1 MVSKALQLARFFRPT
16 DDNSFDKNLLDF
28 TSSEISV
35 SELVTVEKWTDLPAG
50 TAGQTAYVTSTKSI
64 HFHDGTEWDK
74 VSSGLNLPP
83 EFSTTPP
90 TSLVLNTD
98 GTPNTISA
106 VAIDPEHSSAVFPM
120 KYDYKIVSGSDS
132 YTSSSGTFP
141 NHITSIAF
149 GYDSTGSFIITPST
163 SNAGTSIFTTI
174 ASDGV
179 KTVRANT
186 ALSLS
191 VGGISNITYDSLFL
205 RVGSAT
211 QNETNPTI
219 IAFSSNG
226 TKMFV
231 CGTNGRKVL
240 QYSLSSAFSL
250 SGASYDNVQFDIS
263 GQATYA
269 TDLKFNSTGTKMYIT
284 DDNTNATYRYTL
296 PTTFHLASASY
307 DSVSYNYS
315 AAISPTRVSQIAFNN
330 NGTKLYISSNEVITQ
345 CSLSTP
351 YDPSTFTT
359 DSKSF
364 DAGSQ
369 VDEAT
374 NISFNN
380 DGTKMF
386 MGDMSDNTVYQYS
399 LGTAFDISTTS
410 YDNVNYTFT
419 EDTAIRG
426 LTFADNG
433 SKLFMAGTQND
444 RIYQYSV

>member
-1 MVSKALQLARFFRPT
+1 MVSKALQLARFFKPV
-16 DDNSFDKNLLDF
+16 DDNSIDENLLDF
-28 TSSEISV
+28 TGTEISSGAIIV
-35 SELVTVEKWTDLPAG
+35 STWKDLPSG

-74 VSSGLNLPP
+74 VSSGLNSAPI
-83 EFSTTPP
+83 FTVTPP
-90 TSLVLNTD
+90 GSLVLNED

-106 VAIDPEHSSAVFPM
+106 VAIDPEYDSTVFPIQ
-120 KYDYKIVSGSDS
+120 YDYKIVSGSDS
-132 YTSSSGTFP
+132 YTSSSGTLP
-141 NHITSIAF
+141 DHIVSIAS
-149 GYDSTGSFIITPST
+149 GYDSTGIFMITPST
-163 SNAGTSIFTTI
+163 SNSGSSIFTTI

-179 KTVRANT
+179 KSIRANT
-186 ALSLS
+186 DLSLS

-205 RVGSAT
+205 GVGSAH

-219 IAFSSNG
+219 IAFNPNG

-250 SGASYDNVQFDIS
+250 SGASYDSVQFDIS

-269 TDLKFNSTGTKMYIT
+269 TDLKFNSTGNKMYIT
-284 DDNTNATYRYTL
+284 DDTTNATYRYTL
-296 PTTFHLASASY
+296 PTGFHLASASY
-307 DSVSYNYS
+307 DNVSYNYS
-315 AAISPTRVSQIAFNN
+315 AAISPTSVSQIAFNN

-345 CSLSTP
+345 CSLSTA

-433 SKLFMAGTQND
+433 SKLFMAGTQRD